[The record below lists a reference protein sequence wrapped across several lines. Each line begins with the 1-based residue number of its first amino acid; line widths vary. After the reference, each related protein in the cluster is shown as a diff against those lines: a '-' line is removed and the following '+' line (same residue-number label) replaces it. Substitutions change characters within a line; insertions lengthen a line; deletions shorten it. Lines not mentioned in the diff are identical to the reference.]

1 MEMEEHS
8 LALKVMRLTRPTLT
22 SPLPITCESKDL
34 PGNLFNNALQ
44 QDPTSVEGVET
55 LCCGQF
61 LLLPQSPVNIY
72 LGETFSS
79 YICVF
84 SETQQVVK
92 NIQVKVDLQTS
103 AQKLS
108 LSSNPPIPEL
118 VPDDTINIIIHH
130 EVKEIGM
137 HILVCEVSYNNVMGL
152 SATFRKFF
160 KIQVLKPLEVKTKFY
175 NAENDDVYLEAQ
187 VENITMGPIY
197 LEKVDLDAS
206 QSYNVTSLNY
216 TTDGENI
223 FGPSMLVNPQSICQ
237 FLYCLTPNED
247 VKTLR
252 ESPNIGKLDIVWRSN
267 LGEKGRLQTS
277 QLSRMGPECGDIRL
291 LLKEL
296 PNFVVLEEPFVMKCE
311 LINNCERAVEL
322 MLYFENVKGIAWC
335 GISGKKLEPLAPKS
349 KKILEFKAVPLIPGL
364 TTISGITLTDTFLKK
379 SYSCDPLG
387 QVFAVIDDHKL
398 CKS

>member
-1 MEMEEHS
+1 MEIEEHS

-44 QDPTSVEGVET
+44 TDPTSVDGAET

-84 SETQQVVK
+84 SETQEVVK
-92 NIQVKVDLQTS
+92 NIHVKVDLQTS
-103 AQKLS
+103 SQKLS
-108 LSSNPPIPEL
+108 LSSNPPTAEL

-130 EVKEIGM
+130 EVKEIGT
-137 HILVCEVSYNNVMGL
+137 HILVCEVSYNNVMGMP
-152 SATFRKFF
+152 ATFRKFF
-160 KIQVLKPLEVKTKFY
+160 KIQVLKPLDVKTKFY

-187 VENITMGPIY
+187 VQNITMGPIY

-206 QSYNVTSLNY
+206 QNYKVTSLNF

-237 FLYCLTPNED
+237 FLYCLTPND
-247 VKTLR
+247 DGKILSGST
-252 ESPNIGKLDIVWRSN
+252 NIGKLDIVWRSN

-277 QLSRMGPECGDIRL
+277 QLSRKDPEYGDIL
-291 LLKEL
+291 ILLKEM
-296 PNFVVLEEPFVMKCE
+296 PNFVVLEEPFILKCE
-311 LINNCERAVEL
+311 LINNCERTVEL
-322 MLYFENVKGIAWC
+322 MLYFENLKGIAWC

-349 KKILEFKAVPLIPGL
+349 KKTLEFKAVPLIPGL
-364 TTISGITLTDTFLKK
+364 TNISGIKLLDTFLKRTYSYDELGQIFVVIDK
-379 SYSCDPLG
+379 SY
-387 QVFAVIDDHKL
+387 
-398 CKS
+398 KS